1 MKEADL
7 HRQVCDYLGLALLP
21 PAWFTTFPADGAT
34 RRGRIGLKRGV
45 PDILIVHEGRAY
57 WIELKA
63 AGGRV
68 SANQGETILA
78 IEAAGARAYVC
89 RSLEDVVI
97 GLRCW
102 AIPIRGGW
110 ILGPGV
116 RIG

>member
-45 PDILIVHEGRAY
+45 PDILIVHDGRAY
-57 WIELKA
+57 WIELKSRR
-63 AGGRV
+63 GQV
-68 SANQGETILA
+68 SNDQGWTILA

-89 RSLEDVVI
+89 RSLDDVII
-97 GLRCW
+97 GLRYW
-102 AIPIRGGW
+102 SIPIREVH
-110 ILGPGV
+110 LD
-116 RIG
+116 

>member
-63 AGGRV
+63 ARGKISHDQS
-68 SANQGETILA
+68 SAMQA
-78 IEAAGARAYVC
+78 IESAGSRLYVC
-89 RSLEDVVI
+89 RSLDDVII

-102 AIPIRGGW
+102 AIPIRE
-110 ILGPGV
+110 GV
-116 RIG
+116 RLG

>member
-45 PDILIVHEGRAY
+45 PDILIVHDGRAY

-63 AGGRV
+63 ARGRV
-68 SANQGETILA
+68 SADQGRTLLA

-89 RSLEDVVI
+89 RALDDVII

-102 AIPIRGGW
+102 AIPIRE
-110 ILGPGV
+110 GV
-116 RIG
+116 RLG

>member
-63 AGGRV
+63 ARGRV
-68 SANQGETILA
+68 SNEQQLTMCA

-89 RSLEDVVI
+89 RSLDDVII

-102 AIPIRGGW
+102 WIPIRE
-110 ILGPGV
+110 GV
-116 RIG
+116 RLA